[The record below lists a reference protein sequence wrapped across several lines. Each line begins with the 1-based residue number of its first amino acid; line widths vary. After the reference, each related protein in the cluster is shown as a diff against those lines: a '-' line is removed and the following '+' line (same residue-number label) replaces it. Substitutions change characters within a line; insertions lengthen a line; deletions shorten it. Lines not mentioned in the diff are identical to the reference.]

1 MSRASSPEWQQHV
14 DDGSDSD
21 CSNDSDCADSDSHD
35 TLEEYHHEGTP
46 SHAMPYMR
54 NKYRWVV
61 HDFATIHTML
71 QGLKPAGGEIAA
83 HTMSLFE
90 HRMKRRELWKFSTE
104 FRIATYE
111 LKELQITHRKSKGMD
126 QVQALHIQNKI
137 NQCASGMVDYRLL
150 LLGGLPNDVRGNE
163 DSLNEL
169 MSTLLWN
176 QEHEKLMHTVQSTSE
191 YRNALQRIGRQELN
205 AAGYLPRPLCDANT
219 PAHMRILINILG
231 VGVAVRMMRD
241 NVSAQSAVECV
252 LRAKLLDAVFF
263 FG

>member
-1 MSRASSPEWQQHV
+1 MSRAFSPEWQQHV
-14 DDGSDSD
+14 DDGS
-21 CSNDSDCADSDSHD
+21 DSDCADSDSHD

-90 HRMKRRELWKFSTE
+90 HRIKRRELWKFSTE
-104 FRIATYE
+104 FRISTYE

-126 QVQALHIQNKI
+126 QVQALHIQKNI
-137 NQCASGMVDYRLL
+137 TQCASGMVDYRSL
-150 LLGGLPNDVRGNE
+150 LLGGSPHDVRSNE

-169 MSTLLWN
+169 VSTLMWN

-191 YRNALQRIGRQELN
+191 YRNALQRIGRQELD

-231 VGVAVRMMRD
+231 VGVAVRVMRD
-241 NVSAQSAVECV
+241 KVSAQSAVECV